1 MNYVTYKMLETKRG
15 EFVLFLNNH
24 DQKLISEVFR
34 SRDLDAVVNR
44 LKKEMKYRK
53 HFLNALSNYTPVL
66 NKIDEL
72 EQKYPDGMNE
82 QFPEGWK
89 RPLELYGCYG
99 MELDDWTYRES
110 REIEKLLKT
119 KEPEW
124 VWNNRMRLVAER
136 IFIRE
141 F

>member
-1 MNYVTYKMLETKRG
+1 MNYVTFKILETKGG

-24 DQKLISEVFR
+24 DQKLISEKFR
-34 SRDLDAVVNR
+34 SRDLDEVVNR

-53 HFLNALSNYTPVL
+53 HFMNALSNYAPVL
-66 NKIDEL
+66 GKIDEL

-82 QFPEGWK
+82 GFPVGWK

-99 MELDDWTYRES
+99 TELDDWTYRES
-110 REIEKLLKT
+110 REIEKLLET
-119 KEPEW
+119 KEAEW
-124 VWNNRMRLVAER
+124 VWNNRLNLVAQR
-136 IFIRE
+136 LFIRD